1 MIINGDILDL
11 KIMAKDTLSNK
22 MIINLNMLCSS
33 VENRIRINGQR
44 KDVITPVF
52 RGNGNKDA
60 QIL

>member
-1 MIINGDILDL
+1 
-11 KIMAKDTLSNK
+11 MAKDTLSNK

-33 VENRIRINGQR
+33 VENKIRVNGQR